1 MDQLIE
7 RCCGLDVHR
16 DTVASCV
23 RVPGPNGKRQQEVR
37 TFGTTA
43 AELLALRDWLEAHGV
58 THVAME
64 STGVYWKPVFYV
76 LEEAFT
82 CLLVNAAHIKQVPGR
97 KTDVKDCMWIAQC
110 LECGLLRGS
119 FVPPAPIRE
128 LRDLTRHRRVLIQER
143 TRAANRLHKL
153 LQDAGIKLASVATN
167 ILGVSG
173 RAMLEALVH
182 GTTDPQVLADLA
194 RGRLRK
200 KLPALRQALA
210 GRFRPHHAF
219 LVSQLLAHVD
229 YLEEAISLVS
239 EEVEGRLAPF
249 AQHLTQLDTIPGI
262 DKRTAEVL
270 IAELGVD
277 MSYFP
282 SDRTWPAG
290 RRSVPATTRVPAST
304 DRGKPEKAT
313 AGCAR
318 PLSKPPGPRSGSRAA
333 RWGPGTD
340 ASCGIADTRKPWWR
354 WPTRSS
360 GRSTISWPKARPT
373 GSRAPTITTVDTLSG
388 SGGAPFSCSNVKATA
403 SFSNPRRN
411 G

>member
-1 MDQLIE
+1 MMDQLIE

-23 RVPGPNGKRQQEVR
+23 RGPGPNGKRQQEVR
-37 TFGTTA
+37 TFGTTT

-82 CLLVNAAHIKQVPGR
+82 CLLVNATHIKQVPGR
-97 KTDVKDCMWIAQC
+97 KTDVKDCAWIAQC

-128 LRDLTRHRRVLIQER
+128 LRDLTRHRRVLIEER

-182 GTTDPQVLADLA
+182 GTTDAEVLANLA

-200 KLPALRQALA
+200 KLPALREALA

-219 LVSQLLAHVD
+219 LVSHLLAHVD
-229 YLEEAISLVS
+229 YLEEAIAAVS
-239 EEVEGRLAPF
+239 AEVDGRLAPF

-262 DKRTAEVL
+262 DRRTSEVL

-282 SDRTWPAG
+282 SDHHLASWAAVCPGNNESAG
-290 RRSVPATTRVPAST
+290 
-304 DRGKPEKAT
+304 KH
-313 AGCAR
+313 
-318 PLSKPPGPRSGSRAA
+318 RSGRTRRGNRWLRTALVEAAWAATRTDSALAA
-333 RWGPGTD
+333 RYRRVMRHRGHKKAVVAVAHAMLRVVYHLLAEGTTYREPG
-340 ASCGIADTRKPWWR
+340 ADYYDRR
-354 WPTRSS
+354 HAQRV
-360 GRSTISWPKARPT
+360 RR
-373 GSRAPTITTVDTLSG
+373 RAIQLLERQGYRVILEP
-388 SGGAPFSCSNVKATA
+388 AA
-403 SFSNPRRN
+403 
-411 G
+411 